1 MNYSKVNVRY
11 AKAIFLAALEQQ
23 SLEQIYADF
32 TLIQAIAK
40 ENKEFR
46 FFLNA
51 PIYNPQEKKQFISQ
65 FFQPYVSKLTFE
77 FLNLLTEKRRE
88 SRLFDIIRNF
98 FALYKQ
104 HHNIVD
110 ATLVTPLKLD
120 ENLLNEFKQK
130 LEPVLKKQVHI
141 KNEKNADVIGGFI
154 LRVEDM
160 EFDASIKNKLNKIKI
175 NLEKHPCCN

>member
-23 SLEQIYADF
+23 TLEQVFNDF

-40 ENKEFR
+40 DNKEFR

-88 SRLFDIIRNF
+88 NRLFDIIRNF
-98 FALYKQ
+98 FTLYKR

-110 ATLVTPLKLD
+110 ALLVTPIMAD
-120 ENLLNEFKQK
+120 DNLLTDFKQK
-130 LEPVLKKQVHI
+130 LEPVLKKQVNI
-141 KNEKNADVIGGFI
+141 KNNENPDIIGGFI

-160 EFDASIKNKLNKIKI
+160 EFDGSIRNQLNKIKI
-175 NLEKHPCCN
+175 NLEKTSML

>member
-23 SLEQIYADF
+23 SLEQVFSDF
-32 TLIQAIAK
+32 TLILSITKDNQ
-40 ENKEFR
+40 EFR

-51 PIYNPQEKKQFISQ
+51 PIYNPHEKKQFISQ
-65 FFQPYVSKLTFE
+65 FFKPYISKLTFD

-88 SRLFDIIRNF
+88 NRLFDIIRNF
-98 FALYKQ
+98 FTLYKQ

-110 ATLVTPLKLD
+110 ASLVTAVILD
-120 ENLLNEFKQK
+120 DNLIHEFKQK
-130 LEPVLKKQVHI
+130 LEPVLKKQVNI
-141 KNEKNADVIGGFI
+141 KNEENPDIIGGFI

-160 EFDASIKNKLNKIKI
+160 EFDGSIKNQLNKIQI
-175 NLEKHPCCN
+175 NLEKTSMV